1 MQQELDLFRR
11 IANKLIEAEKQE
23 GVVKP
28 IPVDELWDTLDLQI
42 QQDGLSEEDFETLL
56 TEVVLSTPRTATT
69 KFFNQL
75 FGGRT
80 PKATLGDLLA
90 VMLNN
95 SMYTYKVAGPQV
107 GVEKAI
113 IKEISSLVG
122 YPETADGTIA
132 SGGSMSNL
140 IAMLMARDRKD
151 PQARFKGS
159 RKPLVA
165 YTSAASHYSISKNAA
180 FLGVGRDNVRDIPTT
195 PKGRMDPEALATQ
208 IAKDLEDG
216 LEPFFINATAGT
228 TVLGV
233 FDPIHPL
240 ADLAERFDLWLHVDG
255 AYCGSV
261 IFSKTYR
268 HLVDGLDR
276 ADSFN
281 LNAHKMMGT
290 PLTCSIIVTKD
301 RRHLSDS
308 LSNEAEYLYQT
319 DGDDFNLGKTSLQC
333 GRRNDALKFWSLWKA
348 VGSSGLEQMVDKQFE
363 LAQTAMAYIENN
375 PDYTVYSELPSISV
389 CFNYKD
395 IPAKTLCTALYENG
409 SLMVGFG
416 SFSNDT
422 FVRLV
427 TINAGN
433 SEQEIIDF
441 FKTMESFVAQ
451 NEAKLK
457 AITGI

>member
-28 IPVDELWDTLDLQI
+28 IPADELWDTLDLQI
-42 QQDGLSEEDFETLL
+42 QQDGLSEEEFETLL
-56 TEVVLSTPRTATT
+56 TQIVLSTPRTATT

-319 DGDDFNLGKTSLQC
+319 DGDDFNLGKTSLQ
-333 GRRNDALKFWSLWKA
+333 
-348 VGSSGLEQMVDKQFE
+348 
-363 LAQTAMAYIENN
+363 
-375 PDYTVYSELPSISV
+375 
-389 CFNYKD
+389 
-395 IPAKTLCTALYENG
+395 
-409 SLMVGFG
+409 
-416 SFSNDT
+416 
-422 FVRLV
+422 
-427 TINAGN
+427 
-433 SEQEIIDF
+433 
-441 FKTMESFVAQ
+441 
-451 NEAKLK
+451 
-457 AITGI
+457 